1 MTRAQS
7 SLTRSRFGAR
17 RVCSPPGRGRGGN
30 AYRGSRISLYML
42 GFPGHTSSIRFGR
55 MRLPLKRQ
63 ISRRSPVLFVLALVL
78 SAAAAYAAS
87 PAAQPTLEG
96 VLGLMDKAAQ
106 DFHSLSADV
115 EHVKYTDVVKDT
127 SVETGHFH
135 VRRDAK
141 MRIEILKP
149 DERTI
154 LRTGDQLYVYT
165 PKINRVEEYDLGKN
179 RQLVDQYVLLGF
191 GTKVDN
197 IRKNYD
203 IALKG
208 EEELDQKKTV
218 VLELTPK
225 SETMR
230 RQISK
235 LQMWIDE
242 ASWLPLQQKF
252 FETDSGDYFLF
263 HYTNLMKNLKLDDVK
278 FKPDWPKGVQKIK
291 PRG

>member
-1 MTRAQS
+1 
-7 SLTRSRFGAR
+7 
-17 RVCSPPGRGRGGN
+17 
-30 AYRGSRISLYML
+30 
-42 GFPGHTSSIRFGR
+42 

-63 ISRRSPVLFVLALVL
+63 ISRPSPFLLTLGLLLFAAVSLAG
-78 SAAAAYAAS
+78 S
-87 PAAQPTLEG
+87 PAAQPTLEN
-96 VLGLMDKAAQ
+96 VLSLMDRSAQ
-106 DFHSLSADV
+106 DFRSLSADV

-127 SVETGHFH
+127 SVETGHFN
-135 VRRDAK
+135 VRRDDK
-141 MRIEILKP
+141 MRIDILKP

-179 RQLVDQYVLLGF
+179 RQLVDQYVRLGF
-191 GTKVDN
+191 GTRVEN

-203 IALKG
+203 IALKS

-218 VLELTPK
+218 LLELTPK
-225 SETMR
+225 SEAMR

-235 LQMWIDE
+235 IQMWIDE

-252 FETDSGDYFLF
+252 FETGSGDYILF
-263 HYTNLMKNLKLDDVK
+263 HYTNLMKNLKLGDVK
-278 FKPDWPKGVQKIK
+278 FKPDWPKSVQKIK

>member
-1 MTRAQS
+1 M
-7 SLTRSRFGAR
+7 
-17 RVCSPPGRGRGGN
+17 
-30 AYRGSRISLYML
+30 
-42 GFPGHTSSIRFGR
+42 
-55 MRLPLKRQ
+55 KRQ
-63 ISRRSPVLFVLALVL
+63 IFRRSPVLLILGLLL

-87 PAAQPTLEG
+87 PAAQPTLES
-96 VLGLMDKAAQ
+96 VLGLMDKSAQ
-106 DFHSLSADV
+106 DFRSLSADV
-115 EHVKYTDVVKDT
+115 EHVKYTDVVKDI
-127 SVETGHFH
+127 SVETGHFN
-135 VRRDAK
+135 VRRDEK
-141 MRIEILKP
+141 MRIEFLKP

-191 GTKVDN
+191 GTKVEN
-197 IRKNYD
+197 IRKSYD

-225 SETMR
+225 SDAMR

-235 LQMWIDE
+235 IQMWIDE

-252 FETDSGDYFLF
+252 FETGSGDYFLF
-263 HYTNLMKNLKLDDVK
+263 HYTNLMKNLKLGDVK
-278 FKPDWPKGVQKIK
+278 FKPDWPKSVQKIK

>member
-1 MTRAQS
+1 
-7 SLTRSRFGAR
+7 
-17 RVCSPPGRGRGGN
+17 
-30 AYRGSRISLYML
+30 
-42 GFPGHTSSIRFGR
+42 

-63 ISRRSPVLFVLALVL
+63 ISRRSPVLFILALVL

-87 PAAQPTLEG
+87 PAAQPTLES
-96 VLGLMDKAAQ
+96 VLGLMDKSAQ
-106 DFHSLSADV
+106 DFRSLSADV

-135 VRRDAK
+135 VRRDEK
-141 MRIEILKP
+141 MRIEFLKP

-191 GTKVDN
+191 GTKVEN
-197 IRKNYD
+197 IRKSYD

-225 SETMR
+225 SETLR

-235 LQMWIDE
+235 IQIWIDE
-242 ASWLPLQQKF
+242 SSWLPLQQKF
-252 FETDSGDYFLF
+252 FETGSGDYFLF
-263 HYTNLMKNLKLDDVK
+263 HYTNLMKNLKLGDVR
-278 FKPDWPKGVQKIK
+278 FKPDWPKNAAHIK
-291 PRG
+291 PRQ

>member
-1 MTRAQS
+1 
-7 SLTRSRFGAR
+7 
-17 RVCSPPGRGRGGN
+17 
-30 AYRGSRISLYML
+30 
-42 GFPGHTSSIRFGR
+42 

-63 ISRRSPVLFVLALVL
+63 ISRRSPVLFILALLL

-87 PAAQPTLEG
+87 PAAQPTLES
-96 VLGLMDKAAQ
+96 VLGLMDKSAQ
-106 DFHSLSADV
+106 DFRSLSADV

-127 SVETGHFH
+127 SVETGHFN
-135 VRRDAK
+135 VRRDEK

-149 DERTI
+149 DARTI

-179 RQLVDQYVLLGF
+179 RQLVDQYVRLGF
-191 GTKVDN
+191 GTKVDD

-225 SETMR
+225 SEGMR

-235 LQMWIDE
+235 IQMWIDE

-252 FETDSGDYFLF
+252 FETGSGDYILF
-263 HYTNLMKNLKLDDVK
+263 HYTNLMKNLKLGDVR
-278 FKPDWPKGVQKIK
+278 FKPDWPKSVQKIK

>member
-1 MTRAQS
+1 
-7 SLTRSRFGAR
+7 
-17 RVCSPPGRGRGGN
+17 
-30 AYRGSRISLYML
+30 
-42 GFPGHTSSIRFGR
+42 

-63 ISRRSPVLFVLALVL
+63 TSRRSPVLFILALVL

-87 PAAQPTLEG
+87 PAAQPTLES
-96 VLGLMDKAAQ
+96 VLGLMDKSAQ
-106 DFHSLSADV
+106 DFRSLSADV

-135 VRRDAK
+135 VRRDEK
-141 MRIEILKP
+141 MRIEFLKP

-191 GTKVDN
+191 GTKVEN
-197 IRKNYD
+197 IRKSYD

-225 SETMR
+225 SETLR

-235 LQMWIDE
+235 IQIWIDE
-242 ASWLPLQQKF
+242 SSWLPLQQKF
-252 FETDSGDYFLF
+252 FETGSGDYFLF
-263 HYTNLMKNLKLDDVK
+263 HYTNLMKNLKLGDVR
-278 FKPDWPKGVQKIK
+278 FKPDWPKSVQKIK

>member
-1 MTRAQS
+1 
-7 SLTRSRFGAR
+7 
-17 RVCSPPGRGRGGN
+17 
-30 AYRGSRISLYML
+30 
-42 GFPGHTSSIRFGR
+42 

-63 ISRRSPVLFVLALVL
+63 IFRRSPVLLILGLLL

-87 PAAQPTLEG
+87 PAAQPTLES
-96 VLGLMDKAAQ
+96 VLGLMDKSAQ
-106 DFHSLSADV
+106 DFRSLSADV
-115 EHVKYTDVVKDT
+115 EHVKYTDVVKDI
-127 SVETGHFH
+127 SVETGHFN
-135 VRRDAK
+135 VRRDEK
-141 MRIEILKP
+141 MRIEFLKP

-191 GTKVDN
+191 GTKVEN
-197 IRKNYD
+197 IRKSYD

-225 SETMR
+225 SDAMR

-235 LQMWIDE
+235 IQMWIDE

-252 FETDSGDYFLF
+252 FETGSGDYFLF
-263 HYTNLMKNLKLDDVK
+263 HYTNLMKNLKLGDVK
-278 FKPDWPKGVQKIK
+278 FKPDWPKSVQKIK

>member
-1 MTRAQS
+1 
-7 SLTRSRFGAR
+7 
-17 RVCSPPGRGRGGN
+17 
-30 AYRGSRISLYML
+30 
-42 GFPGHTSSIRFGR
+42 
-55 MRLPLKRQ
+55 MRPPLKRQ
-63 ISRRSPVLFVLALVL
+63 ISRRPPVLFILALLL

-96 VLGLMDKAAQ
+96 VLGLMDRSAQ

-235 LQMWIDE
+235 IQMWIDE

-252 FETDSGDYFLF
+252 FETGSGDYFLF
-263 HYTNLMKNLKLDDVK
+263 HYTNLMKNLKLGDVK